1 VDSSQRPSCAQA
13 QRNMVHINE
22 ERVAALQELDAAY
35 DRIAQLGKVCS
46 AADGGAAA

>member
-35 DRIAQLGKVCS
+35 DRIAELGVNLH
-46 AADGGAAA
+46 AGNNGAAV